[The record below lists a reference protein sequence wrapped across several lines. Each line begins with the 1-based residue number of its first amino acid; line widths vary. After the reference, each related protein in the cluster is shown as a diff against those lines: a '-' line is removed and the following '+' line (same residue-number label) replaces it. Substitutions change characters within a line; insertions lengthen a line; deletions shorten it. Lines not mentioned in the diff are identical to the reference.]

1 MFYNDL
7 LNFKSKHTRVNNP
20 GKSIPFSRLPK
31 KFLDQSKPLKISTVF
46 GKPFD
51 FVEINLK
58 VLAPVQPFGRPKSC
72 ILQGIISGQVTGN
85 AGNIQNTIQNDVLLI
100 PPEKTIRFD
109 GHLEAS
115 KKPFKNYHIKRAYH
129 YDMFILPFSF
139 YDSFAPTNRIYPTC
153 YLIIF
158 LGVLRYPFDPWLWA
172 VHDNQ
177 PLTFD
182 HIQMTSKNDKK
193 EINLIYAPTFDK
205 QFHSL
210 SMTNH
215 SLSIIFN
222 HFFMFR
228 NDKFYLHILSIY
240 KYIKSS
246 ICIYN
251 ISAFMDLKKH
261 VVQGVQRGIPFGCI
275 RIYNKLRTYICT
287 YTKWCKII

>member
-1 MFYNDL
+1 MFYNDPINKNK
-7 LNFKSKHTRVNNP
+7 LNKVTIPVDFGINSINP
-20 GKSIPFSRLPK
+20 RDYDYTTDI
-31 KFLDQSKPLKISTVF
+31 
-46 GKPFD
+46 
-51 FVEINLK
+51 
-58 VLAPVQPFGRPKSC
+58 
-72 ILQGIISGQVTGN
+72 
-85 AGNIQNTIQNDVLLI
+85 AGNIQDAKGCSSTIDYTELLYFTGNNRNTILLDMCFESYQSDGSEI
-100 PPEKTIRFD
+100 PPENSIRFIPNQK
-109 GHLEAS
+109 S
-115 KKPFKNYHIKRAYH
+115 FKNYHIKTAYQS
-129 YDMFILPFSF
+129 DMLIIPFDFTIQSI
-139 YDSFAPTNRIYPTC
+139 PTNRTYPTC

-158 LGVLRYPFDPWLWA
+158 LDVLRCPFDHWPVMVNA
-172 VHDNQ
+172 NK

-193 EINLIYAPTFDK
+193 GISLIYAPTFDK

-275 RIYNKLRTYICT
+275 CIYNKLRTYICT
-287 YTKWCKII
+287 YTK